1 VPSPDVSPYVDLT
14 LFDVSSQQVY
24 LDALRYARIALPEW
38 EPVEGSIENV
48 LLQAM
53 ALEVQNLVT
62 SINRLPGGVVQ
73 ALLGILGIPRVD
85 GDASTGTV
93 KITSSVN
100 RTVELGSGLR
110 FYYSGGTDPLIVA
123 TTDSVTLTRTRQL
136 SSLSRSAGGIITA
149 TTSTYHGLTASNVGE
164 NVTIATSV
172 AAASAM
178 NGTWPIASVTDGGTT
193 LTLTASGSTINA
205 VSLTGTESSLEAPSS
220 LDPYGF
226 VEVSTVLPGYY
237 YIEAGTTLSLL
248 SSVRDIATVSLFTDL
263 DGGRPQETDSEYFQR
278 ASAALSRMTSALVT
292 AEQMAQYVASEY
304 TNVYRVKAID
314 TCTLARVENTPGDV
328 LIVGARI
335 GATPS
340 NQIGSTVLSDIA
352 TDVAERSHAS
362 LTIATDNALLGEIS
376 VTATIHVPP
385 GLTSSTAELACITA
399 LDNYLNPD
407 SWDWSDV
414 VRVHEVLYA
423 IRGAVTPDGVPA
435 VGYVTN
441 VSIAITDINA
451 NSLSATGGSG
461 GLYGETTFSGGSIT
475 SNVLTIPAV
484 DAPVGVDDYIVYK
497 LSTDTTY
504 RLAPV
509 QSTGANTLLVP
520 LTASNGSGLTGQWA
534 PIALRDGDD
543 LAFFDPAPLML
554 SGAHTINTV

>member
-1 VPSPDVSPYVDLT
+1 LT

-24 LDALRYARIALPEW
+24 LDALRYARIVLPEW
-38 EPVEGSIENV
+38 EPVEGSIETV

-73 ALLGILGIPRVD
+73 ALLGILGVPRVD

-93 KITSSVN
+93 KITGSVN
-100 RTVELGSGLR
+100 RTIDLASGLR

-136 SSLSRSAGGIITA
+136 ASLSRSSGGVITV
-149 TTSTYHGLTASNVGE
+149 TTDTYHGLTASNIGE
-164 NVTIATSV
+164 NVTITTSI
-172 AAASAM
+172 AAATGM
-178 NGTWPIASVTDGGTT
+178 NGTWPIASVTEGGTT
-193 LTLTASGSTINA
+193 LTLTGTGSTINT

-237 YIEAGTTLSLL
+237 FVDSGTSLNLL
-248 SSVRDIATVSLFTDL
+248 SSVSEIATVTLVTDL

-335 GATPS
+335 GATTS
-340 NQIGSTVLSDIA
+340 NQIGATVLSDIE
-352 TDVAERSHAS
+352 TDVADRSHAS
-362 LTIATDNALLGEIS
+362 LTIAADNAFLGEIS
-376 VTATIHVPP
+376 VTATIHVPT
-385 GLTSSTAELACITA
+385 GITSSTAELACQTA
-399 LDNYLNPD
+399 LDAYLNPD
-407 SWDWSDV
+407 SWDWSNV

-423 IRGAVTPDGVPA
+423 IRGAVTTDGTSA

-441 VSIAITDINA
+441 VSIALTATNA
-451 NSLSATGGSG
+451 DSLASNGGSG
-461 GLYGETTFSGGSIT
+461 GLYGEKSFSSGSIST
-475 SNVLTIPAV
+475 NVLTIPATG
-484 DAPVGVDDYIVYK
+484 APVGAGDYIAYK
-497 LSTDTTY
+497 LSTDTSY
-504 RLAPV
+504 RIGAI
-509 QSTGANTLLVP
+509 QSTGSNTLLVP
-520 LTASNGSGLTGQWA
+520 LTASNGSGLSGHWA
-534 PIALRDGDD
+534 PIATRDGDD
-543 LAFFDPAPLML
+543 LTFFDPAPLML
-554 SGAHTINTV
+554 SGTHTINTV